1 MKKLLIVIIFLFSLC
16 GCGKREEG
24 HNHTYEEGWQYDEE
38 KHYYQANCCYDIMK
52 DEEKNQ
58 FVDEVLKEATHINEG
73 EMKYTC
79 LKCTYS
85 KIEKI
90 EMQSHVF
97 NGEYSCD
104 ENSHYYLCE
113 CGEKQS
119 I

>member
-1 MKKLLIVIIFLFSLC
+1 MKKLLIVIIFLFSLR

-38 KHYYQANCCYDIMK
+38 KHYHQANCCYDIMK
-52 DEEKNQ
+52 
-58 FVDEVLKEATHINEG
+58 DEVLKEATHINEG

-90 EMQSHVF
+90 EM
-97 NGEYSCD
+97 
-104 ENSHYYLCE
+104 
-113 CGEKQS
+113 
-119 I
+119 